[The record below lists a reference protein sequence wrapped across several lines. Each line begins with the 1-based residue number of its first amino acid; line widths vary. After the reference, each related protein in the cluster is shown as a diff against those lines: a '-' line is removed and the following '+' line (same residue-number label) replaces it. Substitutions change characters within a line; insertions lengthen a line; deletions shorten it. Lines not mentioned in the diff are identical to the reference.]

1 MLNNVTIMG
10 RLAAQPEVRTTTSGI
25 SVCSFT
31 VACNRNFAKSGEE
44 AATDW
49 IDCVAW
55 RQNAEFISKYFNK
68 GSMIVVVGS
77 LQTRTYEDKNGNK
90 RKATEVV
97 VNQSYFGESK
107 RDSAQ
112 QAQPAVQEPSVSYS
126 SAAASDFAVA
136 DDESDLPF

>member
-1 MLNNVTIMG
+1 MG
-10 RLAAQPEVRTTTSGI
+10 RLAAQPELRTTTNGV

-31 VACNRNFAKSGEE
+31 IACNRNFARNGEE
-44 AATDW
+44 AQTDW

-55 RQNAEFISKYFNK
+55 RQTAEFISKYFNK
-68 GSMIVVVGS
+68 GSMIAIVGS

-97 VNQSYFGESK
+97 VNNAYFAESK
-107 RDSAQ
+107 KSSSDSA
-112 QAQPAVQEPSVSYS
+112 PVQDTAVSYS
-126 SAAASDFAVA
+126 SATASDFAVA

>member
-1 MLNNVTIMG
+1 MINHVVLMG
-10 RLAAQPEVRTTTSGI
+10 RITQDLQIKYTQNGYHVL
-25 SVCSFT
+25 SFN
-31 VACNRNFAKSGEE
+31 VAVDKSYKQGEDRQ
-44 AATDW
+44 ADFIT
-49 IDCVAW
+49 CVAW
-55 RQNAEFISKYFNK
+55 RNNAEFISKYFNK